1 MDKVSL
7 VLVSH
12 SKEIADGLK
21 KLLGEMQPEVAIAA
35 AGGEEDGGIGTNA
48 EVIARAVEEVYTEK
62 GTVILFDLGSAL
74 LNAELA
80 IELAGEEQNVRI
92 ADAPMIEGGLAAVV
106 EAGFGSS
113 VEKTAEA
120 AEKAYEMK
128 KIDRS

>member
-21 KLLGEMQPEVAIAA
+21 KLLGEMQPEVSIAA

>member
-12 SKEIADGLK
+12 SREIADGLK

-80 IELAGEEQNVRI
+80 LELDGKKQNVRI
-92 ADAPMIEGGLAAVV
+92 ADAPMIEGGLAAVI